1 MNRQIALDTETT
13 GLDPVKGGHRIVEI
27 GCVEMINR
35 VRTGRVFHTYLDPS
49 REMPD
54 EAFRIHGLS
63 TNFLRG
69 KAKFADV
76 AVDLISFL
84 DDSPLVIHNAAFDLK
99 FLDFE
104 LGLIGFPA
112 LGPGR
117 EVIDTLMIAR
127 QKFPGAPA
135 SLDAL
140 CKRFNIDLSTRT
152 KHGALLDAELLA
164 DMYLELMG
172 GAQSSLEFAQKTLV
186 GSNAQE
192 KTLYKE
198 PRLHEPTVEEG
209 ELHAEFIKKLK
220 NPLWLELSSSS

>member
-63 TNFLRG
+63 TNFLKG

-76 AVDLISFL
+76 AVDFLAFL

-104 LGLIGFPA
+104 LGMIGFPA

-117 EVIDTLMIAR
+117 EVIDTLMVAR

-172 GAQSSLEFAQKTLV
+172 GAQSSLEFAQKILA
-186 GSNAQE
+186 GANAQE
-192 KTLYKE
+192 KTAYKE
-198 PRLHEPTVEEG
+198 PRLHEASAEEMAS
-209 ELHAEFIKKLK
+209 HTEFLKKLK
-220 NPLWLELSSSS
+220 TPLWLELSSSS

>member
-27 GCVEMINR
+27 GCVEMVNR

-63 TNFLRG
+63 THFLKG
-69 KAKFADV
+69 KPKFADV
-76 AVDLISFL
+76 AVDFIAFL
-84 DDSPLVIHNAAFDLK
+84 DDAPLVIHNATFDLK

-104 LGLIGFPA
+104 LSMIGFPA

-127 QKFPGAPA
+127 QKFPGSPA

-140 CKRFNIDLSTRT
+140 CKRFNIDLSTRS

-172 GAQSSLEFAQKTLV
+172 GAQSSLAFAQKAL
-186 GSNAQE
+186 SAEQSQE
-192 KTLYKE
+192 TTAYKE
-198 PRLHEPTVEEG
+198 PRLHIASAEEL
-209 ELHAEFIKKLK
+209 EAHAAFLQKLK

>member
-63 TNFLRG
+63 THFLKG

-76 AVDLISFL
+76 AVDFLAFL
-84 DDSPLVIHNAAFDLK
+84 DDSPLVIHNATFDLK
-99 FLDFE
+99 FLNFE
-104 LGLIGFPA
+104 LGMIGFPA

-117 EVIDTLMIAR
+117 EVIDTLMVAR

-172 GAQSSLEFAQKTLV
+172 GAQSSLEFAQKALA
-186 GSNAQE
+186 GANSLE
-192 KTLYKE
+192 KIAYKE
-198 PRLHEPTVEEG
+198 ARLHDASAEEI
-209 ELHAEFIKKLK
+209 ESHTEFLKKLK
-220 NPLWLELSSSS
+220 TPLWLELSSSS

>member
-27 GCVEMINR
+27 GCVEMVNR

-63 TNFLRG
+63 TNFLKG

-76 AVDLISFL
+76 AVDFL
-84 DDSPLVIHNAAFDLK
+84 AFLEDSPLVIHNAAFDLK

-104 LGLIGFPA
+104 LGMIGFPA
-112 LGPGR
+112 LAPGR
-117 EVIDTLMIAR
+117 EVIDTLMVAR

-172 GAQSSLEFAQKTLV
+172 GAQSSLEFILKTSAD
-186 GSNAQE
+186 GSAQE
-192 KTLYKE
+192 AISYKE
-198 PRLHEPTVEEG
+198 PRLHEPTAEEIAA
-209 ELHAEFIKKLK
+209 HAAFIQKLK
-220 NPLWLELSSSS
+220 SALWLELSSSS